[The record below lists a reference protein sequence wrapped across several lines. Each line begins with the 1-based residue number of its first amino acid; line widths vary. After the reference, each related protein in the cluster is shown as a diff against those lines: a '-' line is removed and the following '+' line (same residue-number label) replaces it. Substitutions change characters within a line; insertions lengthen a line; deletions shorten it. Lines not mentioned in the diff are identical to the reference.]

1 MQNSCKNLAEIDY
14 NLHDISKWEH
24 LLIGEP
30 ITWRETAED
39 FNMDDEE
46 KALAKIMEE
55 KHLDMPISW
64 SEKISIPH
72 NVLAEKYPDGMI
84 KTWYKK
90 TLVEEYAP
98 YVNYDGLVTKIT
110 RYADFDCTDCT
121 RIEHVYK
128 NRQDYLVKII
138 YNTKNNQ
145 VTEYFENGRD
155 DAVIG
160 KYKS

>member
-1 MQNSCKNLAEIDY
+1 MQDCSKSLAEIDY
-14 NLHDISKWEH
+14 NLHDITKWEH

-30 ITWRETAED
+30 IAWRKTAED

-64 SEKISIPH
+64 STKIHIPH
-72 NVLAEKYPDGMI
+72 NVLTEKYPDGI
-84 KTWYKK
+84 SKTWYKK

-98 YVNYDGLVTKIT
+98 YVQYDGLVTKIT
-110 RYADFDCTDCT
+110 RYSNFDCTDCIK
-121 RIEHVYK
+121 IEDIYE
-128 NRQDYLVKII
+128 NRQDHLIKIVYDAKSNLI
-138 YNTKNNQ
+138 N
-145 VTEYFENGRD
+145 EYFERGRE

-160 KYKS
+160 K